1 MTGETILV
9 VEDEGLIALHLT
21 EILEKA
27 GYRVISPAYSGEM
40 ALRALETSP
49 KPDLVLMD
57 IGLAGSLDGIE
68 TARQIKKRSPVPL
81 IFITAY
87 TSENMLAR
95 MREAAPDGFIIK
107 PFIDSELLD
116 LVGKTVGRTAT
127 EVS

>member
-9 VEDEGLIALHLT
+9 VEDEGLIALHLS
-21 EILEKA
+21 EMLEKA
-27 GYRVISPAYSGEM
+27 GYRVISPVYSGEM

-68 TARQIKKRSPVPL
+68 TSRQIKKRSPVPL

-95 MREAAPDGFIIK
+95 MREAAPAGVITK
-107 PFIDSELLD
+107 PFDDKDLLA
-116 LVGKTVGRTAT
+116 LIGKAVSGPAT
-127 EVS
+127 L